1 MATILVADDDA
12 YIRELICLF
21 LSNEGF
27 RTIQADNGAEALT
40 VMETSQIDLVVLDIM
55 MPIMDGFQLCSELR
69 PAYPDIPM
77 LMVTAKGETS
87 HKVKGFQL
95 GTDDYL
101 VKPFEPVELVMRVKA
116 LLKRYRIASSHMIQL
131 GDVTLNR
138 ETYKVTQ
145 GMETSALP
153 LKEFE
158 LLFTLASY
166 PGQIFTREQ
175 LIQNIWGID
184 YEGDERTVDV
194 HIKRLRERFAGES
207 AAFRIDTVRGLG
219 YRLEARE

>member
-21 LSNEGF
+21 LTNEGF
-27 RTIQADNGAEALT
+27 RTIQTENGAEALSA
-40 VMETSQIDLVVLDIM
+40 METSQVDLVVLDIM
-55 MPIMDGFQLCSELR
+55 MPVMDGFQLCSELR
-69 PAYPDIPM
+69 AAYPDLPM
-77 LMVTAKGETS
+77 LMVTAKGETA

-116 LLKRYRIASSHMIQL
+116 LLKRYRIASSHVIQL

-138 ETYKVTQ
+138 ESYKVTQ
-145 GMETSALP
+145 GMKTSALP

-158 LLFTLASY
+158 LLFALASY
-166 PGQIFTREQ
+166 PGQILTREQ
-175 LIQNIWGID
+175 LIQNIWGMD

-194 HIKRLRERFAGES
+194 HIKRLRERFADES
-207 AAFRIDTVRGLG
+207 VTFRIDTVRGLG
-219 YRLEARE
+219 YRLEAKQ